1 MNILDILHKIVTERS
16 LVFGAGNHEPEF
28 LGCLTYCLL
37 RLNSNKNIEAAGAE
51 AGSCD
56 DDSEAETELD
66 LERSEDVTK
75 HQSHNLVANASARVW
90 SLMYAAKKPA
100 LEEVF
105 KCSFGASNNVT
116 PTLASIQPNLMEPAR
131 SVNILKLSKILK
143 LLRPI
148 C

>member
-1 MNILDILHKIVTERS
+1 MPAK
-16 LVFGAGNHEPEF
+16 F
-28 LGCLTYCLL
+28 
-37 RLNSNKNIEAAGAE
+37 
-51 AGSCD
+51 
-56 DDSEAETELD
+56 
-66 LERSEDVTK
+66 
-75 HQSHNLVANASARVW
+75 QSHNLVANASARVW

-131 SVNILKLSKILK
+131 SVNIKLSKILQ

>member
-1 MNILDILHKIVTERS
+1 MTRP
-16 LVFGAGNHEPEF
+16 GAN
-28 LGCLTYCLL
+28 
-37 RLNSNKNIEAAGAE
+37 NSAE

-116 PTLASIQPNLMEPAR
+116 PTLASIQPNLMDPAR
-131 SVNILKLSKILK
+131 SHKTLKIVLQIKTYQEN
-143 LLRPI
+143 
-148 C
+148 CQQV